1 MPLVL
6 SAILVWHFPLAVETL
21 YIVKK
26 TSIPKKDKSVFFDLL
41 KASKDKTS
49 GMYHIGES
57 VVVKSYYRPSA
68 IRYLNEFRSTH
79 DLNEYEVTYQKYP
92 KKEYQNHYFLLL
104 NSGHESSGEEVIPL
118 P

>member
-1 MPLVL
+1 V
-6 SAILVWHFPLAVETL
+6 VETL

-49 GMYHIGES
+49 GIYHIGES
-57 VVVKSYYRPSA
+57 VVVKSYYRPSV

-79 DLNEYEVTYQKYP
+79 DMNEYDVTYHRYS
-92 KKEYQNHYFLLL
+92 KKGHRNHYFLLL
-104 NSGHESSGEEVIPL
+104 NSGYESGGEEAISL